1 MMGPVQEESQAKFD
15 STSIT
20 HLTLRDS
27 IEVMIRRALLS
38 GEMRAG
44 EIYSANKMARELGI
58 SNSPTREAMMKLVNN
73 GLLEL
78 VRNRG
83 FRVVQLSDRDKRE
96 VYELRLQVE
105 VEAVRRVA
113 AQGISVSQANLIQR
127 LAVKTSEFS
136 YSETIGDYLEVDQD
150 FHTTIVDFL
159 GNRRWTEIVGNLR
172 DQSRVN
178 GHYDFLSTH
187 EHLAEATGQHRRIA
201 RAVIDGEPDLAAALM
216 VQHLEYA
223 RPRSSKS
230 LIGSPS

>member
-1 MMGPVQEESQAKFD
+1 MDNARGRWHSAFD

-20 HLTLRDS
+20 HSTLKDS
-27 IEVMIRRALLS
+27 IEVMIRRSLLN

-44 EIYSANKMARELGI
+44 EIFSANKLARQLGI
-58 SNSPTREAMMKLVNN
+58 SNSPAREAMMKLVNK

-83 FRVVQLSDRDKRE
+83 FRVVQLGDRDKRE

-113 AQGISVSQANLIQR
+113 ASGISESQAR
-127 LAVKTSEFS
+127 LLHQLAEQTAQLAHPQ
-136 YSETIGDYLEVDQD
+136 TIGDYLEADQR

-159 GNRRWTEIVGNLR
+159 GNRRWTEIVENLR

-178 GHYDFLSTH
+178 GHYDFLSTD
-187 EHLAEATGQHRRIA
+187 EHLAEATEEHRRIA
-201 RAVIDGEPDLAAALM
+201 QAVIDGEADLAAALM

-223 RPRSSKS
+223 RPRSS
-230 LIGSPS
+230 

>member
-1 MMGPVQEESQAKFD
+1 MEPVREEWQSAFD

-20 HLTLRDS
+20 HFTLKDS
-27 IEVMIRRALLS
+27 IEAMIRRALLN

-44 EIYSANKMARELGI
+44 EIFSANKLARQLGI
-58 SNSPTREAMMKLVNN
+58 SNSPAREAMMKLVNK

-105 VEAVRRVA
+105 VEAVRRVTA
-113 AQGISVSQANLIQR
+113 NGINQSQALLLHQ
-127 LAVKTSEFS
+127 LAEQTSELAHPG
-136 YSETIGDYLEVDQD
+136 TIGDYLEVDQR
-150 FHTTIVDFL
+150 FHTSIVDFL
-159 GNRRWTEIVGNLR
+159 GNRRWTEIVENLR

-178 GHYDFLSTH
+178 GHYDFLSTDG
-187 EHLAEATGQHRRIA
+187 HLEVAAEEHRRIA
-201 RAVIDGEPDLAAALM
+201 QAVTDGEADLAAALM

-223 RPRSSKS
+223 RPRN
-230 LIGSPS
+230 G